1 MNINDSKEHA
11 IVSAEERLSQHMGHP
26 QGDDSNII
34 PFPATQV
41 SPPQLKSMERQ
52 TFSLKVRQALQKAGR
67 TVQSFMQ
74 ITQHIKHT
82 HFRKVA

>member
-1 MNINDSKEHA
+1 MNINESKEHA
-11 IVSAEERLSQHMGHP
+11 IVSAEERLSQHTGHH

-52 TFSLKVRQALQKAGR
+52 TFSLKVRQALQKARR
-67 TVQSFMQ
+67 TVQSFMH
-74 ITQHIKHT
+74 ITHRKKHT
-82 HFRKVA
+82 ETRKAA